1 MTDWMTIR
9 VVLTGQPHA
18 RMPRPPGRV
27 LLVHADHAFS
37 DLADAIDTGFGRW
50 DLTPSHQF
58 DVEGRM
64 LLSSDAVDEGPE
76 DADDSDEVTVGE
88 VGLRAAA
95 RFGYTFDLSEQWTH
109 ECTVEE
115 VGVDPFEAAGEEP
128 EVPVPVFGWGQVP
141 DQYGRMTED
150 DDTDE
155 DGVQERIVPADFDVD
170 EESDLAAWDAAEAAS
185 WKVVARAL
193 GRLERPRDDD
203 ELAAAVAE
211 VRSHRDDDNF
221 PYDVLWAAVDAEGA
235 ALPDEDAACWLEL
248 AAAVV
253 APRDDVPLDADAVAA
268 WAALEPADWAGA
280 VIELVRGGVGTRATP
295 EDLVALIERCP
306 EVEGED
312 LTTEDETVLIEGLG
326 VIVALWAALGA
337 VDAEHRLTALGAW
350 GLPEALRLAWD
361 A

>member
-1 MTDWMTIR
+1 MTIR

-18 RMPRPPGRV
+18 TLPRPPGRV

-64 LLSSDAVDEGPE
+64 LLSSDAVDDGPE
-76 DADDSDEVTVGE
+76 DADDTDEVTVGE
-88 VGLRAAA
+88 VGLRVAA

-109 ECTVEE
+109 ECTVDE

-128 EVPVPVFGWGQVP
+128 EVPVPLFGWGQIP

-150 DDTDE
+150 DTDD
-155 DGVQERIVPADFDVD
+155 DGEEEPLALPTDFDPD
-170 EESDLAAWDAAEAAS
+170 EEADLAAWDAAEAAS

-193 GRLERPRDDD
+193 EPLDRPRDDAA
-203 ELAAAVAE
+203 LTAAVAE
-211 VRSHRDDDNF
+211 VRSHRDDEVF
-221 PYDVLWAAVDAEGA
+221 PYDVLWAAVDADGVA
-235 ALPDEDAACWLEL
+235 MPDDDAACWLEL

-253 APRDDVPLDADAVAA
+253 APRDDVPLDADTVAA

-280 VIELVRGGVGTRATP
+280 VIELVRGGVGTTATP

-312 LTTEDETVLIEGLG
+312 LTTEDEGVLLDGLG

-337 VDAEHRLTALGAW
+337 IDAEHRLTALGAW
-350 GLPEALRLAWD
+350 GLPESLRLAWD